1 MWNKVAQIL
10 QEPANKRLGLAL
22 GISALIHF
30 FLVGQFY
37 LALPMP
43 KQELHTIEARLQM
56 PKVVV
61 KATEV
66 PKPEAVIKPESAPV
80 EKPKPT
86 IKSKLEEV
94 VVPEETVA
102 QPPDHIAETVPE
114 IAPKVE
120 PPTPA
125 ENTDPIPTPA
135 DAQPVDVGLVINEN
149 AYQYVETDFD
159 VRTEIDGSAKGKASI
174 TFDLQENKQY
184 QLKWLTQGKGAYAI
198 FLPDLLQ
205 TSNGVLTKTGLQ
217 PSHYLYQFGDKVDK
231 TYSANF
237 DWPNKK
243 VTLQSAKE
251 TKTVDLPDESQ
262 DLLSFMYQFMYVAP
276 LQRMQI
282 SITNGKKIT
291 TYDYSFEGE
300 ENVAGTI
307 GELKTVH
314 IRHVRDEVDEKTEL
328 WLAIDYQ
335 YVPVKIRQTKKDGK
349 VYELM
354 ATRINTTRPVKNN

>member
-1 MWNKVAQIL
+1 ML

-22 GISALIHF
+22 GVSALIHF

-43 KQELHTIEARLQM
+43 KHELHTIEARLQM

-66 PKPEAVIKPESAPV
+66 AKPEAVVTPKPAPV
-80 EKPKPT
+80 EKPKP
-86 IKSKLEEV
+86 IAEPKVEEV
-94 VVPEETVA
+94 APKEAVA
-102 QPPDHIAETVPE
+102 EPPDHSTEIVPE
-114 IAPKVE
+114 ITPQVE
-120 PPTPA
+120 PPPAPA

-135 DAQPVDVGLVINEN
+135 DAQPVDAGLVINEN

-205 TSNGVLTKTGLQ
+205 TSDGVLTKSGLQ

-237 DWPNKK
+237 DWLNKK
-243 VTLQSAKE
+243 ITLQTSKE

-262 DLLSFMYQFMYVAP
+262 DLLSFMYQFMYVAV

-291 TYDYSFEGE
+291 TYDYTFEGE

-354 ATRINTTRPVKNN
+354 VTRINTTRPVKNN